1 MSAPAV
7 SSPVQAGE
15 LAAIMKAALH
25 RRGLSG
31 QHAGYVVDGL
41 VEASLRGIDTHG
53 VRLFATYLSE
63 LDGGRSQAA
72 PQFGWS
78 GEKPAVRSLD
88 AGNALGLVAGRVACE
103 KAAELARTNGVG
115 AVSVRNSNHFGAASV
130 YTLALARE
138 GLLGLAFSNSD
149 ALVAPVGGRRPF
161 FGTNPVSMA
170 VAGEGEELFCADF
183 ATSQVS
189 YSRVKAFRAQG
200 KPLEPG
206 WAITGENEEL
216 LALEPLGGHKGQC
229 LGMMVEILCVLL
241 AGMPFDHQLTHLYD
255 PPFDQPRQVSHL
267 FLALDLEAFGSA
279 AAFRQSLG
287 RLLEMVRQEPGRPIA
302 PGDLE
307 KASTVT
313 RLANG
318 IPLSEVEQAFF
329 GRIAAE

>member
-1 MSAPAV
+1 VSTPAAM
-7 SSPVQAGE
+7 QAGE
-15 LAAIMKAALH
+15 LAKIMTAALR
-25 RRGLSG
+25 RRGVSE
-31 QHAGYVVDGL
+31 QHAGFVVDGL

-53 VRLFATYLSE
+53 VRLFETYLSE
-63 LDGGRSQAA
+63 LDGGRSLAA
-72 PQFGWS
+72 PELRWS
-78 GEKPAVRSLD
+78 GDKPAARSLD
-88 AGNALGLVAGRVACE
+88 AGHALGLVAGRVACE
-103 KAAELARTNGVG
+103 RAAELARASGIG

-130 YTLALARE
+130 YTLALARV

-200 KPLEPG
+200 RKLEPG

-241 AGMPFDHQLTHLYD
+241 AGMPFDHQLSHLYD

-267 FLALDLEAFGSA
+267 FLAMDLEAFGSA
-279 AAFRQSLG
+279 AAFRQNLS
-287 RLLEMVRQEPGRPIA
+287 RLLEMVRQEPGQPIA

-313 RLANG
+313 RLASG
-318 IPLSEVEQAFF
+318 IPLSEVERAFF